1 MQMSIMTSKHKGALT
16 VQSKNDASFLGSNS
30 EKENWALNGKTAIR
44 KPIPEEPLLL
54 ASALNY

>member
-44 KPIPEEPLLL
+44 KPSE
-54 ASALNY
+54 LND